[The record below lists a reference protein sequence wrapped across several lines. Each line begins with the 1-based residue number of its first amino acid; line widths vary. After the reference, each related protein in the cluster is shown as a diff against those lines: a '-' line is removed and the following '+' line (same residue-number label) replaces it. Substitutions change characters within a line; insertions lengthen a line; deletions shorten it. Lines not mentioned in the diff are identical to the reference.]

1 MQNELMPNNPSALS
15 VVPNSAVQAVQQTG
29 EKNVYANHIDQL
41 NLTVQNINTVPP
53 LIAQVQNRPIA
64 FPNCDYY
71 SLIVSNDLDIPNLQP
86 FTMETDRSL
95 TEYMDDEVKAVFSTL
110 SEEVQKRILTF
121 PSIFANEN
129 TAYGHTDES
138 QILGLGYIRQIK
150 VRRDA
155 IKIYPQ
161 VLLTL
166 SQQRLNEALF
176 DLDIHGTIS
185 FNEFNRTHWCIKKV
199 DLIAELRELGFQL

>member
-15 VVPNSAVQAVQQTG
+15 VAPNSAVQAVQQTG
-29 EKNVYANHIDQL
+29 EKNVYANHVDQL
-41 NLTVQNINTVPP
+41 NLTVQNINAVPP

-86 FTMETDRSL
+86 FTIDTDRSL
-95 TEYMDDEVKAVFSTL
+95 TEYMEDAVKAMFSTL
-110 SEEVQKRILTF
+110 TDEIQKQVLTF
-121 PSIFANEN
+121 PTIFANEN
-129 TAYGHTDES
+129 IGGYDYTDED
-138 QILGLGYIRQIK
+138 QLLGLGYIRQIK
-150 VRRDA
+150 IRRDK

-161 VLLTL
+161 VLCLL
-166 SQQRLNEALF
+166 PQQRFNEACF
-176 DLDIHGTIS
+176 DLDLQSGYELHRS
-185 FNEFNRTHWCIKKV
+185 HWSIKRV

>member
-1 MQNELMPNNPSALS
+1 MFGISLS
-15 VVPNSAVQAVQQTG
+15 CTAPTATKKERPLIGSGIQAVQQTG
-29 EKNVYANHIDQL
+29 EKNVYANHVDQL

-53 LIAQVQNRPIA
+53 LIAQVQNKPIA

-95 TEYMDDEVKAVFSTL
+95 TEYMDDEVKAVISTL

-129 TAYGHTDES
+129 TAF
-138 QILGLGYIRQIK
+138 GLSHS
-150 VRRDA
+150 
-155 IKIYPQ
+155 
-161 VLLTL
+161 L
-166 SQQRLNEALF
+166 
-176 DLDIHGTIS
+176 
-185 FNEFNRTHWCIKKV
+185 
-199 DLIAELRELGFQL
+199 

>member
-1 MQNELMPNNPSALS
+1 MLFHVYPSQTEPHLIFAAKELKEPADIFLLHR
-15 VVPNSAVQAVQQTG
+15 
-29 EKNVYANHIDQL
+29 ANHVDQL

-129 TAYGHTDES
+129 TAYGHTDE
-138 QILGLGYIRQIK
+138 
-150 VRRDA
+150 
-155 IKIYPQ
+155 
-161 VLLTL
+161 
-166 SQQRLNEALF
+166 
-176 DLDIHGTIS
+176 
-185 FNEFNRTHWCIKKV
+185 
-199 DLIAELRELGFQL
+199 

>member
-29 EKNVYANHIDQL
+29 EKNVYANHVDQL
-41 NLTVQNINTVPP
+41 NLTVQNINTVSP

-86 FTMETDRSL
+86 FTIDTSRSL
-95 TEYMDDEVKAVFSTL
+95 TEYMEDAVKAMFSTL
-110 SEEVQKRILTF
+110 TDEIQKQVLTF
-121 PSIFANEN
+121 PSVFANEN
-129 TAYGHTDES
+129 ISGYDHTDED
-138 QILGLGYIRQIK
+138 QLLGLGYIRQIK
-150 VRRDA
+150 IRRDK

-161 VLLTL
+161 VLCLL
-166 SQQRLNEALF
+166 PQQRFNEACF
-176 DLDIHGTIS
+176 DLDIQSGYELH
-185 FNEFNRTHWCIKKV
+185 RAHWSIKKV
-199 DLIAELRELGFQL
+199 DLIAELRELGVQL